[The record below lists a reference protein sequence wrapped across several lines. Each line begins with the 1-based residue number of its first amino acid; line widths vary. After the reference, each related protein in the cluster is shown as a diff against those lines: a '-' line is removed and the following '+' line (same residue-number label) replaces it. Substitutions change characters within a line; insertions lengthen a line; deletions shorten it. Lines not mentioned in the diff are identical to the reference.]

1 MPDCVPSREGS
12 GVLIENQLLLKNK
25 TADFMNGPGDF
36 QQILLSN
43 NLLKFCNNFRFL
55 KNLDFLLEM

>member
-43 NLLKFCNNFRFL
+43 NFL
-55 KNLDFLLEM
+55 KVFKIFENWFEIFLLEM

>member
-25 TADFMNGPGDF
+25 TADFMNGPEDF